1 MSWPETEVYAHDR
14 CTHPEWSCCTA
25 AENILCLLYSQA
37 FLMNVMLT
45 LKALLTTKQ
54 ASYTFT
60 SVFYIEIFCDYLKYR
75 MHLYNIYLLHLLL
88 HDDLKHLDPNGF
100 MSEKNI
106 FQASVTM
113 LWDINDIFKSGKY
126 LILYCTRYTLHFSN
140 Y

>member
-1 MSWPETEVYAHDR
+1 
-14 CTHPEWSCCTA
+14 
-25 AENILCLLYSQA
+25 
-37 FLMNVMLT
+37 MNVMLT
-45 LKALLTTKQ
+45 LKTLLTTKE

-75 MHLYNIYLLHLLL
+75 MHLYNIYLLHFLL

-126 LILYCTRYTLHFSN
+126 LIWQVLYCTRYTLHFSN